1 MGRRGWSVPREPCHG
16 EVKLEE
22 RSVEQGRCG
31 KAQGGWGLEEAAT
44 SFTLEKLARMGRRG
58 CGI

>member
-1 MGRRGWSVPREPCHG
+1 M
-16 EVKLEE
+16 E
-22 RSVEQGRCG
+22 RSNWKKGQWSRAEGRCG
-31 KAQGGWGLEEAAT
+31 KAQGGWGLEEAAI